1 MLVPRLPNA
10 QTANIFLMLQINGQ
24 EGIQHCRFL
33 PVSMEYLPR
42 LFSTFFHD
50 KVAKIREHLD
60 NGTTTHEL
68 HLPYGHDVEYQH
80 IPFTFFEQVTTEHQ
94 LSILTKCAP
103 KLSDL
108 DPMPT
113 SLLLDCLDVVLPSM
127 TDIIN
132 DSLVS
137 GVSIILQ
144 ICYC

>member
-1 MLVPRLPNA
+1 MSSQAL
-10 QTANIFLMLQINGQ
+10 
-24 EGIQHCRFL
+24 
-33 PVSMEYLPR
+33 
-42 LFSTFFHD
+42 STFFHD

-60 NGTTTHEL
+60 SGTTTHEL
-68 HLPYGHDVEYQH
+68 PSPYSHDVEYQH
-80 IPFTFFEQVTTEHQ
+80 TSFEPVTTEHL

-103 KLSDL
+103 KSSDL

-137 GVSIILQ
+137 GVFPSFYKFAIVKTLFKNSTLDPNDMKN
-144 ICYC
+144 Y